1 MSNVQQGFYGWEA
14 TTQIDLQDGYA
25 LRIKTMKRNGGM
37 LATTASRVKLE
48 EGGGFS
54 SFPMDDFSQV
64 IISQKVR
71 VTSGA
76 VKLQHDT
83 ALEQVSEIKA
93 RMVAFYASK
102 EKELATA

>member
-1 MSNVQQGFYGWEA
+1 MSIVKQGYHGWEA

-25 LRIKTMKRNGGM
+25 LRILTMKRHGGM
-37 LATTASRVKLE
+37 LVTTASRVKLE

-54 SFPMDDFSQV
+54 HFPMDDFSQV
-64 IISQKVR
+64 IISRKVR

-76 VKLQHDT
+76 VQLQHDN